1 MLRYYMG
8 QAQVIPRRLVVA
20 CLVAGAIGR
29 SEAAFAQ
36 SADRPS
42 PSVVRTA
49 VGSVLGV
56 AAGGVIGAFAGGGWT
71 SRDCPPGD
79 PDACLGAAFP
89 GFIWG
94 AGVGA
99 TVGAPV
105 GAWLGSGRSGN
116 VVTSLLASSA
126 LFAAEV
132 LALRS
137 IVKNGR
143 TEHEGAALAIVVTVP
158 VLQVLVSTYL
168 HAQAGR

>member
-1 MLRYYMG
+1 MILGRYLAALSVAATVSNSDVSLA
-8 QAQVIPRRLVVA
+8 QAT
-20 CLVAGAIGR
+20 
-29 SEAAFAQ
+29 
-36 SADRPS
+36 DRVS

-56 AAGGVIGAFAGGGWT
+56 AAGGVVGAFAGGGWT

-99 TVGAPV
+99 TIGAPV
-105 GAWLGSGRSGN
+105 GAWLGSGRNGN
-116 VVTSLLASSA
+116 VATSLLASSA

-137 IVKNGR
+137 IVRDGR

-158 VLQVLVSTYL
+158 VLQVLVSTDL
-168 HAQAGR
+168 HAGR

>member
-1 MLRYYMG
+1 MILGRYL
-8 QAQVIPRRLVVA
+8 IP
-20 CLVAGAIGR
+20 CLVASLVAKGEV
-29 SEAAFAQ
+29 SFAQ
-36 SADRPS
+36 STDRPP
-42 PSVVRTA
+42 PSAARTA

-56 AAGGVIGAFAGGGWT
+56 VAGSVIGAFAGGGWT
-71 SRDCPPGD
+71 SSDCPEGD

-105 GAWLGSGRSGN
+105 GAWLGSGRNGN
-116 VVTSLLASSA
+116 VAKSLLASSA

-132 LALRS
+132 LVLRS
-137 IVKNGR
+137 IVRDGR
-143 TEHEGAALAIVVTVP
+143 TNHEGAALAIVVAVP

-168 HAQAGR
+168 HTRP

>member
-1 MLRYYMG
+1 LW
-8 QAQVIPRRLVVA
+8 
-20 CLVAGAIGR
+20 
-29 SEAAFAQ
+29 
-36 SADRPS
+36 
-42 PSVVRTA
+42 TA

-56 AAGGVIGAFAGGGWT
+56 ATGTLAGALAGGGWT
-71 SRDCPPGD
+71 SRDCPEGD

-116 VVTSLLASSA
+116 VGTSLLASSA

-137 IVKNGR
+137 IVRDGR
-143 TEHEGAALAIVVTVP
+143 TEHESAALAIVFTVP
-158 VLQVLVSTYL
+158 VLQVMASTFL
-168 HAQAGR
+168 HARARR